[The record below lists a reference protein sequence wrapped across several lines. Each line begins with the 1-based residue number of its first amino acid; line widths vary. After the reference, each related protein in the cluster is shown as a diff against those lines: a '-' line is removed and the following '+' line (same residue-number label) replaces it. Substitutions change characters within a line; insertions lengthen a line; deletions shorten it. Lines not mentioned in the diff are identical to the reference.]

1 VLPSSAMT
9 ARARVG
15 AVAVALVTVAAL
27 TAPAGAD
34 PVGDKQR
41 EAQQIANRIEQLSN
55 RADAMGEALN
65 GAQLSLTAA
74 QADVKASE
82 DKLAAL
88 NQKLDGMRS
97 TLSAY
102 ALKAYVYADQ
112 AGGLVGLLSGTSL
125 TEGAAQRA
133 GYQTVALGA
142 NADMTDEVRAV
153 IEDTQ
158 AEQAVLAAKKDK
170 VARLADSYASAK
182 QQAEQALTQQQNM
195 QVKVKGELATLVV
208 QEQARRAAAA
218 AAAAQAAAQAAAARA
233 NAPTPSRATPTPAAA
248 PVAAA
253 PAPGAA
259 APKLVSKPVPAAPP
273 IDIPPTSGGAGT
285 AVRAALSQVGK
296 GYRFAAAGPDYYD
309 CSGLTMWAWAQAGVS
324 LPHYSKAQYEQLPHV
339 PLDALQPGDLVFF
352 YGDIHHVG
360 IYIGGGQMVDAANPA
375 LGVRVAGIGGAI
387 GAARPG

>member
-1 VLPSSAMT
+1 MT

-27 TAPAGAD
+27 AAPAGAD

-41 EAQQIANRIEQLSN
+41 EAQHIANRIEQLSD
-55 RADAMGEALN
+55 RAADFGEALN

-82 DKLAAL
+82 DKLAGL

-97 TLSAY
+97 TLSAF

-112 AGGLVGLLSGTSL
+112 TGGLVGLLSGTSL

-133 GYQTVALGA
+133 GYQSVALGA
-142 NADMTDEVRAV
+142 NVDMTDDVRAV

-158 AEQAVLAAKKDK
+158 AAQSVLTAKKQK
-170 VARLADSYASAK
+170 AAQLADAYASAK
-182 QQAEQALTQQQNM
+182 KQAEQALTQQQTM
-195 QVKVKGELATLVV
+195 QVKVKGELVTLVA
-208 QEQARRAAAA
+208 QEQQRRAAAA
-218 AAAAQAAAQAAAARA
+218 AAAAQAAAQQAVARA
-233 NAPTPSRATPTPAAA
+233 NNPAPSRATPAPAAATPAA
-248 PVAAA
+248 PSPTKTGGDTAA
-253 PAPGAA
+253 
-259 APKLVSKPVPAAPP
+259 KLVSKPAPAAPP
-273 IDIPPTSGGAGT
+273 QIDIPPTSGGAGT

-324 LPHYSKAQYEQLPHV
+324 LAHYSKAQYEQLPHV
-339 PLDALQPGDLVFF
+339 PLSALQPGDLVFF

>member
-1 VLPSSAMT
+1 
-9 ARARVG
+9 
-15 AVAVALVTVAAL
+15 LVTVAAL

-41 EAQQIANRIEQLSN
+41 EAQQIANRIEQLSD
-55 RADAMGEALN
+55 RAADMGEALN
-65 GAQLSLTAA
+65 GAQLSLAAA

-82 DKLAAL
+82 DKLTAL

-112 AGGLVGLLSGTSL
+112 TGGLVGLLSGTSL

-158 AEQAVLAAKKDK
+158 SEQTVLAAKKDK

-182 QQAEQALTQQQNM
+182 KQAEQALTQQQNL
-195 QVKVKGELATLVV
+195 QVQVKGELATLVV

-218 AAAAQAAAQAAAARA
+218 AAAAKAAAQQAVVRA
-233 NAPTPSRATPTPAAA
+233 NGPTPGRATPTPAAAA

-253 PAPGAA
+253 PAPGAAA

-339 PLDALQPGDLVFF
+339 PLSAVQPGDLVFF

-387 GAARPG
+387 GAGRPG

>member
-1 VLPSSAMT
+1 MT

-55 RADAMGEALN
+55 RADAMSEALN
-65 GAQLSLTAA
+65 GTQLSLTAA

-82 DKLAAL
+82 DKLAGL

-112 AGGLVGLLSGTSL
+112 TGGLVGLLSGTSL

-170 VARLADSYASAK
+170 VARLADSYAAAK
-182 QQAEQALTQQQNM
+182 KQAEQALAQQQNL
-195 QVKVKGELATLVV
+195 QVQVKGELATLVV

-218 AAAAQAAAQAAAARA
+218 AAAAQAAAQQAVARA
-233 NAPTPSRATPTPAAA
+233 NAPALSRATPTPAAA
-248 PVAAA
+248 SPVAAA
-253 PAPGAA
+253 PSPGAA

-339 PLDALQPGDLVFF
+339 PLSAIQPGDLVFF

>member
-1 VLPSSAMT
+1 MT

-27 TAPAGAD
+27 AAPAGAD

-41 EAQQIANRIEQLSN
+41 QAQQIANQIEQLSD
-55 RADAMGEALN
+55 RAAGFGEALN
-65 GAQLSLTAA
+65 GAQLALTSAE
-74 QADVKASE
+74 ADVKASE
-82 DKLAAL
+82 TKLAGL
-88 NQKLDGMRS
+88 EQKLDGMRS
-97 TLSAY
+97 TLAAF

-112 AGGLVGLLSGTSL
+112 TGGLVGLLSGTSL

-133 GYQTVALGA
+133 GYQSVALGA
-142 NADMTDEVRAV
+142 NIDMTDEVKTV

-158 AEQAVLAAKKDK
+158 AERAVLDARKQRASRLAADYAAAKN
-170 VARLADSYASAK
+170 
-182 QQAEQALTQQQNM
+182 QAEQALTQQQSL
-195 QVKVKGELATLVV
+195 QVKVKGELANLVA

-218 AAAAQAAAQAAAARA
+218 AAAAKAAAQQALARA
-233 NAPTPSRATPTPAAA
+233 NGGTAGRATPAPAAATPAA
-248 PVAAA
+248 
-253 PAPGAA
+253 PATGGNGGDTAQ
-259 APKLVSKPVPAAPP
+259 KLVSKPIPAAPP
-273 IDIPPTSGGAGT
+273 QINIPPTSGGAGT

-352 YGDIHHVG
+352 YSDIHHVG

-375 LGVRVAGIGGAI
+375 LGVRVAGIGNAI

>member
-1 VLPSSAMT
+1 M
-9 ARARVG
+9 
-15 AVAVALVTVAAL
+15 
-27 TAPAGAD
+27 
-34 PVGDKQR
+34 
-41 EAQQIANRIEQLSN
+41 
-55 RADAMGEALN
+55 
-65 GAQLSLTAA
+65 
-74 QADVKASE
+74 
-82 DKLAAL
+82 
-88 NQKLDGMRS
+88 
-97 TLSAY
+97 
-102 ALKAYVYADQ
+102 
-112 AGGLVGLLSGTSL
+112 
-125 TEGAAQRA
+125 
-133 GYQTVALGA
+133 
-142 NADMTDEVRAV
+142 
-153 IEDTQ
+153 
-158 AEQAVLAAKKDK
+158 K
-170 VARLADSYASAK
+170 V
-182 QQAEQALTQQQNM
+182 M
-195 QVKVKGELATLVV
+195 GELATLVV

-360 IYIGGGQMVDAANPA
+360 IYIGGGQMVHASMPGVGVVVSG
-375 LGVRVAGIGGAI
+375 LGGGLI
-387 GAARPG
+387 GAARP

>member
-1 VLPSSAMT
+1 MT

-41 EAQQIANRIEQLSN
+41 EAQQIANRIEQLSD
-55 RADAMGEALN
+55 RAADFGEALN
-65 GAQLSLTAA
+65 GAQLALSNA

-82 DKLAAL
+82 DKLAGL
-88 NQKLDGMRS
+88 EQKLNGMRA

-112 AGGLVGLLSGTSL
+112 TGGLVGLLSGTSL

-133 GYQTVALGA
+133 GYQAVALGA
-142 NADMTDEVRAV
+142 NVDMTDDVKAV
-153 IEDTQ
+153 IEDTR
-158 AEQAVLAAKKDK
+158 AEQAVLDARKQK
-170 VARLADSYASAK
+170 VARLADAYASAK
-182 QQAEQALTQQQNM
+182 TQAEQALAQQQSQ
-195 QVKVKGELATLVV
+195 QVKVKGELANLVA

-218 AAAAQAAAQAAAARA
+218 AAAAKAAAQQALARA
-233 NAPTPSRATPTPAAA
+233 NGATPGRATPATPAA
-248 PVAAA
+248 PQ
-253 PAPGAA
+253 PATPQQPAGGGDTAQ
-259 APKLVSKPVPAAPP
+259 KLVSKPVPAAPP
-273 IDIPPTSGGAGT
+273 QIDIPPTSGGAGT

-296 GYRFAAAGPDYYD
+296 AYRFAAAGPDAYD
-309 CSGLTMWAWAQAGVS
+309 CSGLTMWAWSQAGVS
-324 LPHYSKAQYEQLPHV
+324 LPHYSKAQYDSVTHV
-339 PLDALQPGDLVFF
+339 PLSAIQPGDLVFF

>member
-1 VLPSSAMT
+1 M
-9 ARARVG
+9 
-15 AVAVALVTVAAL
+15 VAAL

-41 EAQQIANRIEQLSN
+41 EAQQIANRIEQLSD
-55 RADAMGEALN
+55 RAADMGEALN

-82 DKLAAL
+82 DKLAGL

-112 AGGLVGLLSGTSL
+112 TGGLVGLLSGTSL

-158 AEQAVLAAKKDK
+158 AEQTVLAAKKDK
-170 VARLADSYASAK
+170 VARLADSYAAAK
-182 QQAEQALTQQQNM
+182 KQAEQALTQQQNL
-195 QVKVKGELATLVV
+195 QVKVKGELANLVA

-218 AAAAQAAAQAAAARA
+218 AAAAQAAAQQAVARA
-233 NAPTPSRATPTPAAA
+233 NSPSLSRATPTPAAAA

-273 IDIPPTSGGAGT
+273 QIDIPPTSGGAGT

-296 GYRFAAAGPDYYD
+296 GYRFAAAGPDSYD

-339 PLDALQPGDLVFF
+339 PLSAVQPGDLVFF

>member
-1 VLPSSAMT
+1 
-9 ARARVG
+9 
-15 AVAVALVTVAAL
+15 LVTVAAL
-27 TAPAGAD
+27 AAPAGAD

-41 EAQQIANRIEQLSN
+41 EAQQIANRIEQLSD
-55 RADAMGEALN
+55 RAADFGEALN
-65 GAQLSLTAA
+65 GAQLALTAA

-97 TLSAY
+97 TLSAF
-102 ALKAYVYADQ
+102 ALKAYIYADQ
-112 AGGLVGLLSGTSL
+112 TGGLVGLLSGTSL

-133 GYQTVALGA
+133 GYQSVALGA
-142 NADMTDEVRAV
+142 NVDMTDDVRAV

-158 AEQAVLAAKKDK
+158 AEQSVLAAKKQK
-170 VARLADSYASAK
+170 AVQLADAYASAK
-182 QQAEQALTQQQNM
+182 KQAEAALGQQQKM

-208 QEQARRAAAA
+208 QEQQRRAAAA
-218 AAAAQAAAQAAAARA
+218 AAAAQAAARQAVARA
-233 NAPTPSRATPTPAAA
+233 NTPPARATPAPAAA
-248 PVAAA
+248 TPATPSPGNTGGDKAA
-253 PAPGAA
+253 
-259 APKLVSKPVPAAPP
+259 KLVSKPAPAAPP
-273 IDIPPTSGGAGT
+273 QIDIPPTSGGAAT
-285 AVRAALSQVGK
+285 AARAALSQVGK
-296 GYRFAAAGPDYYD
+296 GYRFAAAGPDAYD

-324 LPHYSKAQYEQLPHV
+324 LPHYSKAQYEQVPHV
-339 PLDALQPGDLVFF
+339 PLSALQPGDLVFF

>member
-1 VLPSSAMT
+1 
-9 ARARVG
+9 
-15 AVAVALVTVAAL
+15 LVTVAAL

-41 EAQQIANRIEQLSN
+41 EAQQIANRIEQLSD
-55 RADAMGEALN
+55 RAADMGEALN
-65 GAQLSLTAA
+65 GAQLSLAAA

-82 DKLAAL
+82 DKLAGL

-158 AEQAVLAAKKDK
+158 AEQSVLAAKKDK
-170 VARLADSYASAK
+170 VARLADSYTAAK
-182 QQAEQALTQQQNM
+182 KQAEQALTQQQNL
-195 QVKVKGELATLVV
+195 QVKVKGQLATLVA

-218 AAAAQAAAQAAAARA
+218 AAAAQAAAQQAVARA
-233 NAPTPSRATPTPAAA
+233 NGPAPSRATPTPATAA

-253 PAPGAA
+253 PAPGAAA

-273 IDIPPTSGGAGT
+273 IDVPPTSGGAGT

-296 GYRFAAAGPDYYD
+296 SYRFAAAGPDAFD

-324 LPHYSKAQYEQLPHV
+324 LPHYSKAQYEQLPQV
-339 PLDALQPGDLVFF
+339 PLSAVQPGDLVFF

>member
-1 VLPSSAMT
+1 MT

-55 RADAMGEALN
+55 RADAMSEALN
-65 GAQLSLTAA
+65 GTQLSLTAA

-82 DKLAAL
+82 DKLTGL

-112 AGGLVGLLSGTSL
+112 TGGLVGLLSGTSL

-170 VARLADSYASAK
+170 VARLADSYAAAK
-182 QQAEQALTQQQNM
+182 KQAEQALAQQQNL
-195 QVKVKGELATLVV
+195 QVQVKGELATLVV

-218 AAAAQAAAQAAAARA
+218 AAAAQAAAQQAVARA
-233 NAPTPSRATPTPAAA
+233 NAPALSRATPTPAAA
-248 PVAAA
+248 APVAAA
-253 PAPGAA
+253 PSPGAA

-339 PLDALQPGDLVFF
+339 PLSAIQPGDLVFF